1 MSLTGL
7 FFLALGGLSV
17 IIGIIVLSGFIS
29 YKLKKNNRLPP
40 LKTNPVSRVR
50 LPQPELYDYYS
61 DNTGYYYRE
70 FTQHSNNNKEVSSP
84 GVPANKINTVRDMRK
99 AKPLRIEVV
108 NYYGSEDDNN
118 RYYYGN

>member
-40 LKTNPVSRVR
+40 LKTNPVSRVP
-50 LPQPELYDYYS
+50 LPQPELYDYDSY
-61 DNTGYYYRE
+61 NTGYYYRE
-70 FTQHSNNNKEVSSP
+70 T
-84 GVPANKINTVRDMRK
+84 
-99 AKPLRIEVV
+99 
-108 NYYGSEDDNN
+108 
-118 RYYYGN
+118 